1 MSLLVTNCVVI
12 YYIVANISARRD
24 SPSLGVTHPCW
35 LFLVMTVL
43 TLAELRQAVTDSWE
57 DVVVWF
63 SAKPRVFRLPRPEQQ
78 INFELGCRLR
88 ERLRRDSGQ
97 SRWDRLY
104 FDGAACSLSEATHLE
119 AVGHG
124 VPIYVDAHRL
134 YGMGSRDHRD
144 SHMPD
149 LAVAVHVLRSVHE
162 LLDMDEDGR
171 PRHQNFIPQSMRV
184 QGWKLEEQ
192 VRTFEQM
199 AEQEVAS
206 FLFVVYSNQ
215 AQRQTAVEKREVA
228 SWAAWTEV
236 DATLWC
242 ASRFF
247 RQRGSSRP

>member
-1 MSLLVTNCVVI
+1 MGIACRSHFIVMS
-12 YYIVANISARRD
+12 
-24 SPSLGVTHPCW
+24 
-35 LFLVMTVL
+35 VL
-43 TLAELRQAVTDSWE
+43 TFADLRQAVADTWSE
-57 DVVVWF
+57 AVEWF
-63 SAKPRVFRLPRPEQQ
+63 AAKPRVFRLPRPEQQ
-78 INFELGCRLR
+78 INFELACRLR

-97 SRWDRLY
+97 SSWDRLY
-104 FDGAACSLSEATHLE
+104 FDGATCALSESTHLE

-124 VPIYVDAHRL
+124 VPIYVDAQRM
-134 YGMGSRDHRD
+134 YGLGSRDRRD
-144 SHMPD
+144 THMPD
-149 LAVAVHVLRSVHE
+149 LALAVHVLRSAHE

-215 AQRQTAVEKREVA
+215 AQRQTVVEKREVA

-236 DATLWC
+236 DSTLWW